1 MKSALPLIYFK
12 SFQNTFS
19 IITLME
25 QTMKLFRKLFFAAGA
40 LGLLFSAPAGA
51 DERLEEIQVKARPI
65 GLQSLEHISQPV
77 TVIRDEALKARQSST
92 IGETLENIPGVTTN
106 RFSPLASRPVIRG
119 LAGSRVQVLEN
130 GLGALD
136 VSTLSVDHAVSIDP
150 LRAQQIEI
158 FRGPATLLYGS
169 EASGGLVNV
178 VTNRILEYVPE
189 SFEAGAYYS
198 FNSNSAEKVY
208 ALQAQGGLDKL
219 SFSLDGLK
227 RSANDYDA
235 KGGRVIN
242 SFYDVKNFNL
252 GTSFVDDWG
261 FLGFAYSRF
270 ASIHG
275 VPFNPDEPDEV
286 PFIDAKQD
294 RFDVAGRLNGPFGA
308 IEAISFQGAYNDYG
322 HTEFEEVGHPGTV
335 FKNEQFE
342 GRVEAQHAPLGAFMG
357 VIGAQFG
364 DRTVSAVGDEA
375 FLPRTSTGT
384 FALFVLEEADLAE
397 ALHFEIGGRYERQKS
412 DPDGAAAVSKNMYS
426 LSSGLKWD
434 FSEALAL
441 GLNIG
446 RSQRAPA
453 AEELF
458 SNGPH
463 VATGTFEIGQ
473 RGLKVE
479 TANSIDLSLGQE
491 EGALQWKVNLFANY
505 IEDFIFLQGLDRN
518 NDGMVD
524 KVEEDG
530 VKPGGEF
537 LLVQYQQADAIFYG
551 LEAAASFNL
560 HASDHSRLDLNL
572 FGDYVRAKRQNGPN
586 LPRIS
591 PARIGAGLDYRQ
603 GRFMAGLDLTRAL
616 AQNDNG
622 PLETPTKGYT
632 QLNLRADYALL
643 EGERNLKVF
652 VKARNLLDE
661 AGQLHTSFIKTRAP
675 IMGRAFIVGF
685 EAGF

>member
-1 MKSALPLIYFK
+1 
-12 SFQNTFS
+12 
-19 IITLME
+19 
-25 QTMKLFRKLFFAAGA
+25 MKLFRRLFFAAGA

-51 DERLEEIQVKARPI
+51 EERLEEIQVKARPI

-77 TVIRDEALKARQSST
+77 TVIRDEELEARQSST

-136 VSTLSVDHAVSIDP
+136 VSTISVDHAVSIDP
-150 LRAQQIEI
+150 LRAEQIEI

-208 ALQAQGGLDKL
+208 ALQARGGQGKL

-235 KGGRVIN
+235 RGVGRVKN

-261 FLGFAYSRF
+261 FMGFAYSRF

-275 VPFNPDEPDEV
+275 VPFNPDKPDEL

-294 RFDVAGRLNGPFGA
+294 RFDVAGQFNGPFGA

-322 HTEFEEVGHPGTV
+322 HTEFEGVGEPGTV
-335 FKNEQFE
+335 FKNEQYE

-364 DRTVSAVGDEA
+364 HRNVSAVGDEA

-384 FALFVLEEADLAE
+384 VALFVLEEADLAE

-412 DPDGAAAVSKNMYS
+412 DPDGGAAVSNSVYS
-426 LSSGLKWD
+426 LSSGLKRELG
-434 FSEALAL
+434 EALAL
-441 GLNIG
+441 GLNIS

-473 RGLKVE
+473 PGLKVE

-505 IEDFIFLQGLDRN
+505 IEDFIFLQGLDEN
-518 NDGMVD
+518 KDGMVD
-524 KVEEDG
+524 KVDD
-530 VKPGGEF
+530 KRMMTPDAEF

-560 HASDHSRLDLNL
+560 HASDHSRLDFNL
-572 FGDYVRAKRQNGPN
+572 FGDYVRAKRKNGPN

-616 AQNDNG
+616 AQNDTG
-622 PLETPTKGYT
+622 PLETPTGGYT
-632 QLNLRADYALL
+632 QLNLHADYALL

-652 VKARNLLDE
+652 VKARNLLNE
-661 AGQLHTSFIKTRAP
+661 AGQLHTSFIKMRAP
-675 IMGRAFIVGF
+675 IMGRAFIIGF
-685 EAGF
+685 EADF

>member
-1 MKSALPLIYFK
+1 
-12 SFQNTFS
+12 
-19 IITLME
+19 
-25 QTMKLFRKLFFAAGA
+25 MKLFRRLFFAAGA
-40 LGLLFSAPAGA
+40 LGLLFSTPAGA
-51 DERLEEIQVKARPI
+51 DERLEEIEVKARPI

-77 TVIRDEALKARQSST
+77 TVIRDEELKERQSST

-136 VSTLSVDHAVSIDP
+136 VSTLSVDHAVTIDP

-189 SFEAGAYYS
+189 AFEAGAYYS

-208 ALQAQGGLDKL
+208 ALQARGGQGNLT
-219 SFSLDGLK
+219 FSLDGLK

-235 KGGRVIN
+235 KGGRVMN

-252 GTSFVDDWG
+252 GTSLVDDWG

-275 VPFNPDEPDEV
+275 VPNPPREL

-294 RFDVAGRLNGPFGA
+294 RFDVAGQFNGPFGA

-335 FKNEQFE
+335 FKNEQYE
-342 GRVEAQHAPLGAFMG
+342 GRIEVQHAPLGAFMG

-364 DRTVSAVGDEA
+364 HRTVSALGEEA
-375 FLPRTSTGT
+375 FLPRTRTGT
-384 FALFVLEEADLAE
+384 VALFVLEEADLAE

-412 DPDGAAAVSKNMYS
+412 DPEGGAAVSNSVYS
-426 LSSGLKWD
+426 LSSGLKWELG
-434 FSEALAL
+434 EALAL

-458 SNGPH
+458 SGIGPH

-479 TANSIDLSLGQE
+479 TANSIDLSLGRE
-491 EGALQWKVNLFANY
+491 EGVLQWQVNLFANY
-505 IEDFIFLQGLDRN
+505 IDDFIFLQGLDRN

-524 KVEEDG
+524 KVDDKG
-530 VKPGGEF
+530 MMTADAEF

-551 LEAAASFNL
+551 LEAAASLNL

-572 FGDYVRAKRQNGPN
+572 FGDYVRAKQKNGPN

-591 PARIGAGLDYRQ
+591 PARIGVGLDYRQ
-603 GRFMAGLDLTRAL
+603 GRFMAGLDLTRVL
-616 AQNDNG
+616 AQNDTG
-622 PLETPTKGYT
+622 PLETPTKGDT
-632 QLNLRADYALL
+632 QLSLSADYALL
-643 EGERNLKVF
+643 EGERNLKLF
-652 VKARNLLDE
+652 VKARNLLNE
-661 AGQLHTSFIKTRAP
+661 AGELHTSFIKERAP
-675 IMGRAFIVGF
+675 VMGRAFIVGF
-685 EAGF
+685 EAAF

>member
-1 MKSALPLIYFK
+1 
-12 SFQNTFS
+12 
-19 IITLME
+19 
-25 QTMKLFRKLFFAAGA
+25 MKLFRRLFFAAGA

-51 DERLEEIQVKARPI
+51 QERLEEIQVKARPI

-77 TVIRDEALKARQSST
+77 TVIRDEELKERQSST

-150 LRAQQIEI
+150 LRAEQIEI

-208 ALQAQGGLDKL
+208 ALQARGGQGKL

-235 KGGRVIN
+235 RGVGRVIN

-252 GTSFVDDWG
+252 GTSLVDDWG

-275 VPFNPDEPDEV
+275 VPFNPDEPDEL

-294 RFDVAGRLNGPFGA
+294 RFDVAGQFNGPFGA

-322 HTEFEEVGHPGTV
+322 HTEFEGVGEPGTV
-335 FKNEQFE
+335 FKNEQYE

-364 DRTVSAVGDEA
+364 HRNVSAVGDEA

-384 FALFVLEEADLAE
+384 VALFVLEEADLAE

-412 DPDGAAAVSKNMYS
+412 DPANAAAVSNSVYS
-426 LSSGLKWD
+426 LSSGLKRELG
-434 FSEALAL
+434 EALAL
-441 GLNIG
+441 GLNIS

-473 RGLKVE
+473 AGLKVE

-505 IEDFIFLQGLDRN
+505 IEDFIFLQGLDEN
-518 NDGMVD
+518 KDGMVD
-524 KVEEDG
+524 KVDD
-530 VKPGGEF
+530 KRMMTPDAEF

-560 HASDHSRLDLNL
+560 HATDHSRLDFNL
-572 FGDYVRAKRQNGPN
+572 FGDYVRAKRKNGPN

-616 AQNDNG
+616 AQNDTG
-622 PLETPTKGYT
+622 PLETPTGGYT
-632 QLNLRADYALL
+632 QLNLHADYALL

-652 VKARNLLDE
+652 VKARNLLDK

-675 IMGRAFIVGF
+675 IMGRAFIIGF
-685 EAGF
+685 EADF

>member
-1 MKSALPLIYFK
+1 
-12 SFQNTFS
+12 
-19 IITLME
+19 
-25 QTMKLFRKLFFAAGA
+25 MKLFSRLFFAAGA
-40 LGLLFSAPAGA
+40 LGLLFSTPAGA
-51 DERLEEIQVKARPI
+51 EERLEEIQVKARPI

-77 TVIRDEALKARQSST
+77 TVIRDEELKERQSST

-189 SFEAGAYYS
+189 SFEADAYYS

-208 ALQAQGGLDKL
+208 ALEARGGAGKL

-235 KGGRVIN
+235 RGAGRVMN

-252 GTSFVDDWG
+252 GTSLVDDWG

-275 VPFNPDEPDEV
+275 VPFPEEPGKL

-294 RFDVAGRLNGPFGA
+294 RFDVAGRFNGPFGA

-322 HTEFEEVGHPGTV
+322 HTEFEKVGESGTI

-342 GRVEAQHAPLGAFMG
+342 GRVEVQHAPLGAFMG

-375 FLPRTSTGT
+375 FLPRTSTDT
-384 FALFVLEEADLAE
+384 VALFVLEEADLAE

-412 DPDGAAAVSKNMYS
+412 DPDGAAA
-426 LSSGLKWD
+426 
-434 FSEALAL
+434 
-441 GLNIG
+441 
-446 RSQRAPA
+446 RA
-453 AEELF
+453 
-458 SNGPH
+458 
-463 VATGTFEIGQ
+463 
-473 RGLKVE
+473 
-479 TANSIDLSLGQE
+479 
-491 EGALQWKVNLFANY
+491 
-505 IEDFIFLQGLDRN
+505 
-518 NDGMVD
+518 
-524 KVEEDG
+524 
-530 VKPGGEF
+530 
-537 LLVQYQQADAIFYG
+537 
-551 LEAAASFNL
+551 
-560 HASDHSRLDLNL
+560 
-572 FGDYVRAKRQNGPN
+572 
-586 LPRIS
+586 
-591 PARIGAGLDYRQ
+591 
-603 GRFMAGLDLTRAL
+603 
-616 AQNDNG
+616 
-622 PLETPTKGYT
+622 
-632 QLNLRADYALL
+632 
-643 EGERNLKVF
+643 
-652 VKARNLLDE
+652 
-661 AGQLHTSFIKTRAP
+661 
-675 IMGRAFIVGF
+675 GRA
-685 EAGF
+685 

>member
-1 MKSALPLIYFK
+1 
-12 SFQNTFS
+12 
-19 IITLME
+19 
-25 QTMKLFRKLFFAAGA
+25 MKLLTRLFFAAGA
-40 LGLLFSAPAGA
+40 LGLLLFTPAGA
-51 DERLEEIQVKARPI
+51 EEADRLEEIQVKARPI

-77 TVIRDEALKARQSST
+77 TVLRDEALKERQSST

-119 LAGSRVQVLEN
+119 LSGSRVQVLEN

-136 VSTLSVDHAVSIDP
+136 VSTISVDHVVSIDP
-150 LRAQQIEI
+150 LRAQQVEI

-189 SFEAGAYYS
+189 SFRAGAYYS

-208 ALQAQGGLDKL
+208 ALQALGGLDKL
-219 SFSLDGLK
+219 TFSMDGLK
-227 RSANDYDA
+227 RGANDYEA
-235 KGGRVIN
+235 KGGRINN
-242 SFYDVKNFNL
+242 SFYDVKNYNL
-252 GTSFVDDWG
+252 GTSFVDEWG
-261 FLGFAYSRF
+261 FLGVAYGRF
-270 ASIHG
+270 ASTHG
-275 VPFNPDEPDEV
+275 VPFNPEEPDEL
-286 PFIDAKQD
+286 PFIDSEQD
-294 RFDVAGRLNGPFGA
+294 RFDVAAQFNGPFGG
-308 IEAISFQGAYNDYG
+308 IEAMSFQGAYNDYE
-322 HTEFEEVGHPGTV
+322 HTEFEAVGEPGTV

-342 GRVEAQHAPLGAFMG
+342 GRVELQHAPLGAFAG

-364 DRTVSAVGDEA
+364 RRNVSAVGEEA
-375 FLPRTSTGT
+375 FLPKTSTGT
-384 FALFVLEEADLAE
+384 IALFVLEEADLAD

-412 DPDGAAAVSKNMYS
+412 DPDNAAAVSNSMYS
-426 LSSGLKWD
+426 LSSGLRWG

-473 RGLKVE
+473 AGLDIE
-479 TANSIDLSLGQE
+479 TANSIDLSLGRE
-491 EGALQWKVNLFANY
+491 EGALQWKLNLFANY

-518 NDGMVD
+518 NDGQADMVGES
-524 KVEEDG
+524 VME
-530 VKPGGEF
+530 PGEF
-537 LLVQYQQADAIFYG
+537 LLVQYQQEDAVFYG
-551 LEAAASFNL
+551 LEAALSLNL
-560 HASDHSRLDLNL
+560 HATDNSRLDLNL
-572 FGDYVRAKRQNGPN
+572 FGDYVRAKRKNGPN

-591 PARIGAGLDYRQ
+591 PARIGAGLDYRH
-603 GRFMAGLDLTRAL
+603 GRFTAGLDLTRSL

-622 PLETPTKGYT
+622 PLETPTKGNT
-632 QLNLRADYALL
+632 QLNLNADYRLF
-643 EGERNLKVF
+643 EGERSLKVF

-661 AGQLHTSFIKTRAP
+661 AGQLHTSFIKDRAP
-675 IMGRAFIVGF
+675 LMGRAFIVGF
-685 EAGF
+685 EVGF

>member
-1 MKSALPLIYFK
+1 
-12 SFQNTFS
+12 
-19 IITLME
+19 
-25 QTMKLFRKLFFAAGA
+25 MKLFRRLFFAAGA
-40 LGLLFSAPAGA
+40 LGLLFSVPASA
-51 DERLEEIQVKARPI
+51 EERLEEIQVKARPI

-77 TVIRDEALKARQSST
+77 TVIRDEELKERQSST

-150 LRAQQIEI
+150 LRAEQIEI

-208 ALQAQGGLDKL
+208 ALQARGGQGKL

-235 KGGRVIN
+235 RGVGRVKN

-252 GTSFVDDWG
+252 GTSLVDDWG

-275 VPFNPDEPDEV
+275 VPFNPEEPDEL
-286 PFIDAKQD
+286 PFIDARQD
-294 RFDVAGRLNGPFGA
+294 RFDVAGQFNGPFGA

-322 HTEFEEVGHPGTV
+322 HTEFEGVGEPGTV
-335 FKNEQFE
+335 FKNEQYE
-342 GRVEAQHAPLGAFMG
+342 GRVEVQHAPLGAFMG

-384 FALFVLEEADLAE
+384 VALFVLEEADLAE

-412 DPDGAAAVSKNMYS
+412 DPDGAAAVSNSVYS
-426 LSSGLKWD
+426 LSSGLKWELG
-434 FSEALAL
+434 EALAL

-473 RGLKVE
+473 AGLEVE
-479 TANSIDLSLGQE
+479 TANSIDLSLGRE
-491 EGALQWKVNLFANY
+491 EGVLQWQVNLFANY

-530 VKPGGEF
+530 RTLGGEF

-560 HASDHSRLDLNL
+560 HASDHSRLDLSL

-622 PLETPTKGYT
+622 PLETPTGGYT
-632 QLNLRADYALL
+632 QFNLHADYALL

-652 VKARNLLDE
+652 VKARNLLDK

-675 IMGRAFIVGF
+675 VMGRAFIVGF
-685 EAGF
+685 EAAF

>member
-1 MKSALPLIYFK
+1 
-12 SFQNTFS
+12 
-19 IITLME
+19 
-25 QTMKLFRKLFFAAGA
+25 MKLFRTLFFAAGA

-51 DERLEEIQVKARPI
+51 EEWLEEIQVKARPI

-77 TVIRDEALKARQSST
+77 TVIRDEELKERQSST

-150 LRAQQIEI
+150 LRAEQIEI

-208 ALQAQGGLDKL
+208 ALQARGGQGRL

-235 KGGRVIN
+235 KGRRVIN
-242 SFYDVKNFNL
+242 SFYDVENFNL
-252 GTSFVDDWG
+252 GTSLVDDWG

-275 VPFNPDEPDEV
+275 VPFNPEEPDEL
-286 PFIDAKQD
+286 PFIDARQD
-294 RFDVAGRLNGPFGA
+294 RFDVAGQFNGPFGA

-342 GRVEAQHAPLGAFMG
+342 GRVEVQHAPLGAFMG

-364 DRTVSAVGDEA
+364 HRNVSARGGEA

-384 FALFVLEEADLAE
+384 VALFVLEEADLAE

-412 DPDGAAAVSKNMYS
+412 DPDGAATVSNSVYS
-426 LSSGLKWD
+426 LSSGLKWELG
-434 FSEALAL
+434 EALAL
-441 GLNIG
+441 GLNVG

-458 SNGPH
+458 SSGPH
-463 VATGTFEIGQ
+463 HATGTYEIGQ
-473 RGLKVE
+473 AGLKVE
-479 TANSIDLSLGQE
+479 TANSIDLSLGRE
-491 EGALQWKVNLFANY
+491 EGLLQWQVNLFANY

-524 KVEEDG
+524 QVGESVTE
-530 VKPGGEF
+530 PGEF

-603 GRFMAGLDLTRAL
+603 DRFMAGLDLTRAL

-632 QLNLRADYALL
+632 QLNLHADYALL

-652 VKARNLLDE
+652 VKARNLLNE
-661 AGQLHTSFIKTRAP
+661 AGQLHTSFIKMRAP
-675 IMGRAFIVGF
+675 VMGRAFIVGF
-685 EAGF
+685 EADF

>member
-1 MKSALPLIYFK
+1 
-12 SFQNTFS
+12 
-19 IITLME
+19 
-25 QTMKLFRKLFFAAGA
+25 MKLFRTLFFAAGA

-51 DERLEEIQVKARPI
+51 EERLEEIQVKARPI

-77 TVIRDEALKARQSST
+77 TVIRDEELKERQSST

-150 LRAQQIEI
+150 LRAEQIEI

-208 ALQAQGGLDKL
+208 ALQARGGLGRL

-235 KGGRVIN
+235 RGVGRVKN
-242 SFYDVKNFNL
+242 SFYDVENFNL
-252 GTSFVDDWG
+252 GTSLVDDWG

-275 VPFNPDEPDEV
+275 VPFNPDERDEL

-294 RFDVAGRLNGPFGA
+294 RFDVAGQFNGPFGA

-322 HTEFEEVGHPGTV
+322 HTEFEKVGEPGTV
-335 FKNEQFE
+335 FKNEQYE
-342 GRVEAQHAPLGAFMG
+342 GRVEVQHAPLGAFMG

-364 DRTVSAVGDEA
+364 HRNVSARGEER
-375 FLPRTSTGT
+375 FLPPTSTGT
-384 FALFVLEEADLAE
+384 IALFVLEEADLAE

-412 DPDGAAAVSKNMYS
+412 DPDGAAAVSNSAYS
-426 LSSGLKWD
+426 LSSGLKWELG
-434 FSEALAL
+434 EALAL

-458 SNGPH
+458 SSGPH

-473 RGLKVE
+473 AGLKVE
-479 TANSIDLSLGQE
+479 TANSIDLSLGRE
-491 EGALQWKVNLFANY
+491 EGVLQWQVNLFANY

-524 KVEEDG
+524 QVGESVTE
-530 VKPGGEF
+530 PGEF

-560 HASDHSRLDLNL
+560 LATDHSRLDLSL

-616 AQNDNG
+616 AQNDTG
-622 PLETPTKGYT
+622 PLETPTKGDT
-632 QLNLRADYALL
+632 QLSLSADYALL

-652 VKARNLLDE
+652 VKARNLLNE
-661 AGQLHTSFIKTRAP
+661 AGELHTSFIKERAP
-675 IMGRAFIVGF
+675 VMGRAFIVGF
-685 EAGF
+685 EADF

>member
-1 MKSALPLIYFK
+1 
-12 SFQNTFS
+12 
-19 IITLME
+19 
-25 QTMKLFRKLFFAAGA
+25 MKLFSRLFFAAGA
-40 LGLLFSAPAGA
+40 LGLLFSVPAGA
-51 DERLEEIQVKARPI
+51 EERLEEIEVKARPI

-77 TVIRDEALKARQSST
+77 TVIRAEELKERQSST

-208 ALQAQGGLDKL
+208 ALQARGGQGKL

-235 KGGRVIN
+235 RGVGRVMN

-252 GTSFVDDWG
+252 GTSLVDDWG

-275 VPFNPDEPDEV
+275 VPFNPEEPDEL
-286 PFIDAKQD
+286 PFIDARQD

-322 HTEFEEVGHPGTV
+322 HTEFEGVGEPGTV
-335 FKNEQFE
+335 FKNEQYE
-342 GRVEAQHAPLGAFMG
+342 GRVEVQHAPLGAFMG
-357 VIGAQFG
+357 VIGAQLG
-364 DRTVSAVGDEA
+364 HRNVSAVGDEA

-384 FALFVLEEADLAE
+384 VALFVLEEADLAE

-412 DPDGAAAVSKNMYS
+412 DPDGAAAVSNSVYS
-426 LSSGLKWD
+426 LSSGLKWELG
-434 FSEALAL
+434 EALAL

-458 SNGPH
+458 SGIGPH

-473 RGLKVE
+473 AGLKVE
-479 TANSIDLSLGQE
+479 TANSIDLSLGRE
-491 EGALQWKVNLFANY
+491 EGVLQWQVNLFANY

-524 KVEEDG
+524 KVDENG
-530 VKPGGEF
+530 VMTMTADDEF
-537 LLVQYQQADAIFYG
+537 LLFEYQQADALFYG

-622 PLETPTKGYT
+622 PLEMPTGGYT
-632 QLNLRADYALL
+632 QLNLHTDYALL

-652 VKARNLLDE
+652 LKARNLLNE

-675 IMGRAFIVGF
+675 IMGRAFIIGF
-685 EAGF
+685 EADF